1 MVNWSLTVSDD
12 IDQSVRRFLA
22 EKNGEERDMAA
33 FVEKAVRRELFDRK
47 LQAIKNRNA
56 QYSQQDIMDTVDEAL
71 SSVRA
76 SCS

>member
-22 EKNGEERDMAA
+22 EQDGEERDMAV
-33 FVEKAVRRELFDRK
+33 FVEKAVRRELFDQK

-56 QYSQQDIMDTVDEAL
+56 QYSQQDIMETVDEAL
-71 SSVRA
+71 SNVRA

>member
-1 MVNWSLTVSDD
+1 MVNWCLTVSDD

-22 EKNGEERDMAA
+22 EKDGEERDMAA
-33 FVEKAVRRELFDRK
+33 FVEKAVRRELFAQK